1 MSGLQLSGLASGM
14 DWQAVVEQL
23 MELERFPIRRMQNQ
37 QAINNQKTVEL
48 GVLGSRLTGLET
60 AAQSLTNTDLW
71 DARSV
76 VLSDS
81 DTDLI
86 TVTADTGTLTGE
98 YVISDATRAEASVL
112 EGNDDI
118 TTNIV
123 GTDNLEDLNVATA
136 MHEGTFTVNGTIFTV
151 NDSGGA
157 SATDINLD
165 EDLDTAAAKIAAL
178 TGITGVGVSEGKF
191 FINGSSDII
200 LGHADDTSNF
210 LSVLKLFSQSAINYN
225 SVQGVYAE
233 TESSATTST
242 ESVHRQGDYVYD
254 TNGYYPVLQDAPR
267 GSDLST
273 TPNSYFG
280 NLIPLTDSAYEVTGI
295 EGDGTD
301 SFDITINGN
310 TVTVAWQGT
319 ASDTAAALKT
329 AIEAN
334 GAINTDVYVS
344 QVGDDLVISEQTT
357 GSIATFSTAF
367 TDNGG
372 SVAAAMADTQ
382 IFDGTQAAPDGY
394 RVQSEFA
401 IGAINISDSIR
412 DALGGLAN
420 GTYEF
425 DINGE
430 SFTVKDGADATAGE
444 IDMDNTTVE
453 QFMQKITSSGAGVSM
468 SYNPIEDKFI
478 LTNKETGE
486 IKITATDTS
495 GTLLQTMM
503 LDSEV
508 AGNGTL
514 NLGVDATLTINGT
527 VVSSTSNDVTSTAH
541 GIEGLTV
548 TIKNDFSATDADI
561 TATVSTST
569 DAAET
574 AINTF
579 VSEYNS
585 VQQYLTSVTET
596 IVSDS
601 DDVTTSV
608 FSDNLEITNLISSL
622 RSAVFGDQY
631 SVNPVTMSGSGV
643 ERIQDIGIDFVSG
656 TAELSIN
663 DSSLLLEMLEDNGT
677 QVKELFASSVDT
689 PSFYSSATTYSKGE
703 IVEHDNVYWIAL
715 QNTVGNDPPNHD
727 GSTASN
733 NIDANWAFYSYD
745 DGVARY
751 NNTVSDYSG
760 TPIINGIAYGM
771 AYRVM
776 EHIANF
782 TEGATPNPDDTES
795 DGILSIQEQALAD
808 ANDQLDADIEAL
820 EQVLVQ
826 REQQLTNS
834 FVRME
839 EAQSN
844 IQSQQQMLDSSI
856 QNNFGQ
862 GSSKK

>member
-23 MELERFPIRRMQNQ
+23 MELERFPVRRMQAEQISND
-37 QAINNQKTVEL
+37 QKAVEL
-48 GVLGSRLTGLET
+48 GVLESRLSGLGS
-60 AAQSLTNTDLW
+60 AAEELSNSDLW

-76 VLSDS
+76 VLSDA
-81 DTDLI
+81 DTELI
-86 TVTADTGTLTGE
+86 SVSADTGTLTGE

-112 EGNDDI
+112 EGDDDI

-151 NDSGGA
+151 NDTGGA
-157 SATDINLD
+157 GATDINLD

-178 TGITGVGVSEGKF
+178 TGITAVGVSNGKF
-191 FINGSSDII
+191 YIDGSSEVI

-210 LSVLKLFSQSAINYN
+210 LSVLKLFSQSEINYN
-225 SVQGVYAE
+225 SVQGVFSE
-233 TESSATTST
+233 TESSSTTST
-242 ESVHRQGDYVYD
+242 ANVHRQGDFVYD

-267 GSDLST
+267 GADLST
-273 TPNSYFG
+273 APNSYFG
-280 NLIPLTDSAYEVTGI
+280 NLIPLTESAYKVTGI

-301 SFDITINGN
+301 TFSISINGQ
-310 TVTVAWQGT
+310 TEITTWQGT
-319 ASDTAAALKT
+319 AADTAAALKT
-329 AIEAN
+329 LIEAN
-334 GAINTDVYVS
+334 ALINTDVFVS
-344 QVGDDLVISEQTT
+344 QIGDDLIISEQSTT
-357 GSIATFSTAF
+357 SITSFSTLAANNSG
-367 TDNGG
+367 T
-372 SVAAAMADTQ
+372 VAAAMSDNQ
-382 IFDGTQAAPDGY
+382 VFDGTQAAPDGY

-401 IGAINISDSIR
+401 IGAINVSDSIR
-412 DALGGLAN
+412 DALGSLAN

-444 IDMDNTTVE
+444 IDMDNTTME
-453 QFMQKITSSGAGVSM
+453 QFMQKITSSGAGVNM
-468 SYNPIEDKFI
+468 SYNPIEDKFL
-478 LTNKETGE
+478 LTNQETGE
-486 IKITATDTS
+486 LKITATDTS
-495 GTLLQTMM
+495 GTLMQIMK

-514 NLGVDATLTINGT
+514 NLGVNATLTINGT
-527 VVSSTSNDVTSTAH
+527 AVTSTSNEVTSTAH
-541 GIEGLTV
+541 GIDGLTV
-548 TIKNDFSATDADI
+548 TVQSDFSNTDADI
-561 TATVSTST
+561 TATVSTNT
-569 DAAET
+569 ENAET
-574 AINTF
+574 AINNFIT
-579 VSEYNS
+579 EYNG

-596 IVSDS
+596 ITSDS
-601 DDVTTSV
+601 DVETSI

-622 RSAVFGDQY
+622 RAAVFGDQY
-631 SVNPVTMSGSGV
+631 SVNPVTMEGTGI

-663 DSSLLLEMLEDNGT
+663 DSSLLLEMLEDSGA
-677 QVKELFASSVDT
+677 QVKELFASSVET
-689 PSFYSSATTYSKGE
+689 PSFYSSSTAFSKGE
-703 IVEHDNVYWIAL
+703 VVEYDGVYWIAL
-715 QNTVGNDPPNHD
+715 QNTTAGDAPPTHD
-727 GSTASN
+727 GTDPSL
-733 NIDANWAFYSYD
+733 NINTDWAFYAYD

-760 TPIINGIAYGM
+760 TPINNGIAYGM

-782 TEGATPNPDDTES
+782 TEGTTPNPDDTET

-808 ANDQLDADIEAL
+808 ANDQLDSDIEAL
-820 EQVLVQ
+820 EQILVQ

-834 FVRME
+834 FIRME